1 MVLHLLRAA
10 GSSASSSA
18 TPARCNCLSLA
29 YCQKAGTA
37 IEKPVRIWYAFSMG
51 HFRRA
56 LDAHYHGYGAAV
68 MAVLSA
74 GVIAFRLAYG
84 IWPGASYP
92 SEVAYCGRHYERGDE
107 HRARAGEPGDEVGQF
122 TAPFSTTRS
131 LLVVGGVAAHVGDSS
146 TCTIAVYIRTGKST
160 VLQYNLEGGSG

>member
-1 MVLHLLRAA
+1 MDEQVRVVAAAIVVVCIAWFAFGAVVFNRPPRTDDFEPRVPIRARWR
-10 GSSASSSA
+10 S
-18 TPARCNCLSLA
+18 LS
-29 YCQKAGTA
+29 T
-37 IEKPVRIWYAFSMG
+37 G
-51 HFRRA
+51 HRRA
-56 LDAHYHGYGAAV
+56 VVVAAV
-68 MAVLSA
+68 MAVLGA
-74 GVIAFRLAYG
+74 GVIASRLVYG

-92 SEVAYCGRHYERGDE
+92 SEVGYCGRTYERGDE

-160 VLQYNLEGGSG
+160 VLQYDLEGGSG